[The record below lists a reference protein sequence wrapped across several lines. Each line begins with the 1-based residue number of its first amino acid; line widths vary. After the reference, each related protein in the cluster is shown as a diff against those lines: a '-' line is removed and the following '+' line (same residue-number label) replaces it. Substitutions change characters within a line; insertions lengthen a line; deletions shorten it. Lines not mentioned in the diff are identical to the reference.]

1 MTYHIKKVKN
11 FEARIYIGSK
21 VRYNGPSFS
30 VVDLK
35 SEISNFQKTNYI
47 ISNTVRI
54 TATDFVFNG
63 YEESGWEIAI
73 INYPR
78 NEKPEK
84 IIRGFTF
91 DLAVH
96 LFKHFEQNRMSI
108 VFPDEIVM
116 LEDNSAEIVHD

>member
-1 MTYHIKKVKN
+1 MTYHIKKIKN

-30 VVDLK
+30 IVDLK
-35 SEISNFQKTNYI
+35 FQISNFQKTRLLCE
-47 ISNTVRI
+47 SNTVRI
-54 TATDFVFNG
+54 TATNFVFNE

-84 IIRGFTF
+84 IIRNFTF

-108 VFPDEIVM
+108 VFPDETVM
-116 LEDNSAEIVHD
+116 LESNNVEIE